1 MAAWEKITQDE
12 DILSVPKGYEIPF
25 VSLPFQ
31 EKIPNLT
38 KISKQQFLL
47 VEQEV
52 LEMLE
57 KEAIQKVVAKQFL
70 NNLFF
75 VEKQDGGNGP
85 VMNLK
90 NINKFIPYEHCKME
104 GLQFLKFLLK
114 QDDFLCKTDLKEA
127 YFSVPL
133 NKNSQTFV
141 RFQWSGYIYEFFCLC
156 FGLGPAPI
164 IFTKLLKVPIALLR
178 RVNIRI
184 IFYIYDMLLMRR
196 TLPEIFLAKDY
207 CNI

>member
-1 MAAWEKITQDE
+1 MSKKQ
-12 DILSVPKGYEIPF
+12 F
-25 VSLPFQ
+25 SL
-31 EKIPNLT
+31 
-38 KISKQQFLL
+38 
-47 VEQEV
+47 VGQEV

-90 NINKFIPYEHCKME
+90 NLSKFIPYEHCKME

-114 QDDFLCKTDLKEA
+114 EDDFLCKTDLKEA

-133 NKNSQTFV
+133 NKNSQKFV

-184 IFYIYDMLLMRR
+184 IFYLYDMLLMKR
-196 TLPEIFLAKDY
+196 TLPEILMAKDTIDFSIVTFEFQNQS
-207 CNI
+207 CTL